1 MKVVTDTNVA
11 ISGLL
16 WGGPPNE
23 ILKMAR
29 SRSLSVLAC
38 DETVQELKR
47 AITYKKFRRRLAE
60 LKMSG
65 DDVYAYFVNLA
76 LFVPSPRERNVS
88 MKMRHPDQEIT
99 LPSHQLKMGLL
110 IQTASGKVGG
120 VGILPLNLFGYF
132 SYASANTVERR
143 SKTSSAMQ

>member
-1 MKVVTDTNVA
+1 MTGEQ
-11 ISGLL
+11 IIHYHQ
-16 WGGPPNE
+16 PNK
-23 ILKMAR
+23 L
-29 SRSLSVLAC
+29 LSV
-38 DETVQELKR
+38 
-47 AITYKKFRRRLAE
+47 
-60 LKMSG
+60 MS
-65 DDVYAYFVNLA
+65 L
-76 LFVPSPRERNVS
+76 RNVS

-110 IQTASGKVGG
+110 IQTAWGKVGG